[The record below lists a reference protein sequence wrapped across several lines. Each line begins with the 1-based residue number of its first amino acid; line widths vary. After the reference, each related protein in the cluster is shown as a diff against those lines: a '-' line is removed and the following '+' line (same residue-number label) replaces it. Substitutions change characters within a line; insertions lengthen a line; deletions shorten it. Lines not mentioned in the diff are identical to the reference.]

1 MNLSALD
8 GYSTGRYALACFALY
23 NVKDFVQLE
32 HTLVSQGMMA
42 SLDRKVWIGSIPS
55 TVDETEFRDAMCQ
68 YGEVS
73 ELFYRRDTSGIRGWA
88 FVTFA
93 TNEEATSAIRAV
105 DGRLKF
111 LVYKQ
116 SVYGCCTANF
126 KVSWSRVYTQQ
137 TLHREFSTLSG
148 SDRPVGA
155 RFANNKE
162 MGGNKPPA
170 PNSNSP
176 LQMSASGSNLVGKLT
191 SLGSGILGRA
201 RAIPS
206 SSIGA
211 STPLPSSSFTP
222 PFLTNNSSF
231 QNTNSANAPEEVY
244 TKALWQQYTSPK
256 GIPYY
261 HNTITGHSQWQ
272 KPIPPKELMQG
283 AIGRKVCGPL
293 GSNLFIFHL
302 PSEWTDID
310 LLIHFALFGN
320 ILSARVQ
327 ANTSGKNFGF
337 GFVSYD
343 NNSSALAAITAM
355 NGYSIGSKHLKVE
368 LKKGEEHHL
377 PAEMQA

>member
-1 MNLSALD
+1 
-8 GYSTGRYALACFALY
+8 
-23 NVKDFVQLE
+23 
-32 HTLVSQGMMA
+32 MMA
-42 SLDRKVWIGSIPS
+42 TLDRKVWIGSIPS
-55 TVDETEFRDAMCQ
+55 TVDETEFYDAMSQ

-73 ELFYRRDTSGIRGWA
+73 ELFYRRDTTGSRGWA

-111 LVYKQ
+111 L
-116 SVYGCCTANF
+116 
-126 KVSWSRVYTQQ
+126 
-137 TLHREFSTLSG
+137 G

-162 MGGNKPPA
+162 VGGYKQQQA
-170 PNSNSP
+170 PNANSP
-176 LQMSASGSNLVGKLT
+176 LQMSAGGSHFVGKLS

-201 RAIPS
+201 KAIPS
-206 SSIGA
+206 AIGA
-211 STPLPSSSFTP
+211 STALPSSSLSPSF
-222 PFLTNNSSF
+222 FSSNSPS
-231 QNTNSANAPEEVY
+231 QNMNSANIPDEVY
-244 TKALWQQYTSPK
+244 SRALWEQYASPK

-261 HNTITGHSQWQ
+261 YNTISGHSQWE
-272 KPIPPKELMQG
+272 KPIPAKELMQG
-283 AIGRKVCGPL
+283 AIGSKVCGPL

-302 PSEWTDID
+302 PSEWTDAD

-320 ILSARVQ
+320 VLSARVQ
-327 ANTSGKNFGF
+327 SNTSGKNFGF

-355 NGYSIGSKHLKVE
+355 NGYSVGSKHLKVQ
-368 LKKGEEHHL
+368 LKKGEEHCL